1 MTDPFAHPVDL
12 HVGARI
18 LLRGRARGLGQA
30 ALGAAVGLSF
40 QQIQKYE
47 TGANRVSASRL
58 AAIGTALGVPAAWF
72 FDGLAP
78 TSGPAPS
85 PAAEMRYRAVEA
97 LLACP
102 EGAPLVR
109 ALVRLPARHRRAVV
123 SLIAA
128 IAAQPPCSHQPG

>member
-1 MTDPFAHPVDL
+1 MTRPPAHPVDL

-18 LLRGRARGLGQA
+18 LLRRKARGLGQE
-30 ALGAAVGLSF
+30 ALGGMVGLSF

-47 TGANRVSASRL
+47 AGANRVSASRL
-58 AAIGTALGVPAAWF
+58 AAIGAALGVPAAWF

-78 TSGPAPS
+78 TTGPAPS
-85 PAAEMRYRAVEA
+85 LAAEQRRRAVDA

-109 ALVRLPARHRRAVV
+109 ALVRLPARRRRAVV
-123 SLIAA
+123 ALIVA
-128 IAAQPPCSHQPG
+128 IAAQAPGSHQPG